1 MGILIR
7 NVNALMWGGDRKE
20 NRDEN
25 EFYLERQS
33 FYIENGIIAG
43 IGEEPENFKADKIIE
58 GKDRLLM
65 PGLINCHCHAYM
77 TLFRNCADDL
87 SFTDWL
93 FGHISPLEDKLVPED
108 AYWGAKLAILEMI
121 KSGTTCFADMHMNIN
136 QTTRAVDETG
146 IRAVIGRGLVGD
158 GTDEGG
164 KRRIDEALLEFNKWK
179 DHPRMT
185 FLLAPH
191 APYTCSKDYLKQVTE
206 VAKENGL
213 GIEIHLSES
222 MTEIENME
230 KERQISPIR
239 YVKEA
244 GIFDVPVLA
253 AHCVHLSDEDRKI
266 LKEEGVSVATNPV
279 SNMKLGNGFADVPA
293 MLREGIRVCIGTDGA
308 ASNNALNMFH
318 EMNILGLIH
327 KGAYKEAQCVSAMEV
342 LKAATIDGARAL
354 ELGNQIGSLAVGKQA
369 DLILLD
375 TTLPQFNPENN
386 LISGLVYSANGSEVR
401 TVLVAGEV
409 IMEDGELRTM
419 DAEEI
424 LKEVNERAERLGAS
438 CSKAK

>member
-7 NVNALMWGGDRKE
+7 DALSLMWGGDRKE
-20 NRDEN
+20 NRNED
-25 EFYLERQS
+25 EFYLDKQT
-33 FYIENGIIAG
+33 FYIEDGFIKG
-43 IGEEPENFKADKIIE
+43 IGNEPEGFKADKVID

-87 SFTDWL
+87 AFTDWL
-93 FGHISPLEDKLVPED
+93 FGHISPLEDKLTDED
-108 AYWGAKLAILEMI
+108 AYWGAKLAIMEMI

-158 GTDEGG
+158 GKDEGG
-164 KRRIDEALLEFNKWK
+164 KRRIDEALEEFNKWK
-179 DHPRMT
+179 GHPMMT
-185 FLLAPH
+185 FMLAPH
-191 APYTCSKDYLKQVTE
+191 APYTCSQEYLSQVAGL
-206 VAKENGL
+206 AKNNGL

-222 MTEIENME
+222 QTEMDNME
-230 KERQISPIR
+230 KENHITPIE
-239 YVKEA
+239 YAKAA
-244 GIFDVPVLA
+244 GIFEVPVLA
-253 AHCVHLSDEDRKI
+253 AHCVHLSDNDRGI
-266 LKEEGVSVATNPV
+266 LKEAGASVATNPV

-293 MLREGIRVCIGTDGA
+293 MMDAGIRVCIGTDGA

-318 EMNILGLIH
+318 EMNMLGLIH
-327 KGAYKEAQCVSAMEV
+327 KGANKKAQCVSAEQV

-354 ELGNQIGSLAVGKQA
+354 GMGNQTGSLAVGKQA

-375 TTLPQFNPENN
+375 LSVPQFKPANN

-401 TVLVAGEV
+401 TVIAGGKV
-409 IMEDGELRTM
+409 LMEEGELRTM
-419 DAEEI
+419 DAEEVFR
-424 LKEVNERAERLGAS
+424 EVEERSRRMGTV
-438 CSKAK
+438 